1 MSRECELQQTQITAK
16 HIVNQ
21 SRLFISFDLS
31 MHLTN
36 KVITTYYDIFLCC
49 FVQVLMKENE
59 THRAKSKRTYLVC
72 AYVRFNSLE
81 SEKKTHAHER

>member
-59 THRAKSKRTYLVC
+59 THTERRARERIW
-72 AYVRFNSLE
+72 YVRMCASI
-81 SEKKTHAHER
+81 H